1 MGHGAAGTR
10 LSRPAPAL
18 SHGAAPADCR
28 IPVTVVAGY
37 LGAGKTTLVNH
48 LLRNAE
54 GRRIA
59 VLVNDFGELPI
70 DADLIESQSGEVIGI
85 AGGCVCCSFGS
96 DLMGALARIARAEP
110 APEHVLVEASGVG
123 LPGSVAR
130 SIALDPL
137 FRIDSVVVLADCETV
152 RSRAADTYMGDTITR
167 QLAEADL
174 VIANKADLVG
184 PDGPGGLVE
193 LHAWLARSAPQARV
207 VDAIRGAVPLWVL
220 FDDHAPASLRGAG
233 RGLLSGRIA
242 PQGDAAARYESA
254 SFAVGHRVD
263 AAALARAL
271 AAPVCGV
278 LRAKGVVRDLDGSGS
293 VLHVVGARTEAGPH
307 AGPDTPG
314 VACIGLRGRLDR
326 DAIARAIAA
335 SCDTVNTA
343 KKT

>member
-1 MGHGAAGTR
+1 M
-10 LSRPAPAL
+10 
-18 SHGAAPADCR
+18 SHGAAPADGR
-28 IPVTVVAGY
+28 IPVTVVGGY

-70 DADLIESQSGEVIGI
+70 DADLIESQAGEVIGI

-130 SIALDPL
+130 SIALVPL
-137 FRIDSVVVLADCETV
+137 FRIDSVAVLADCETV

-174 VIANKADLVG
+174 VIANKADLVS
-184 PDGPGGLVE
+184 PGGLAE

-207 VDAIRGAVPLWVL
+207 VEAIRGAVPPAVL

-233 RGLLSGRIA
+233 RGLLIGAIA

-254 SFAVGHRVD
+254 SFTVRHRVD

-271 AAPVCGV
+271 TSPGCGV

-293 VLHVVGARTEAGPH
+293 VLHVVGARTETGPH
-307 AGPDTPG
+307 AGSEAGSNPAG
-314 VACIGLRGRLDR
+314 IACIGLRGRLDR

-335 SCDTVNTA
+335 SRDPVNTA
-343 KKT
+343 KNT